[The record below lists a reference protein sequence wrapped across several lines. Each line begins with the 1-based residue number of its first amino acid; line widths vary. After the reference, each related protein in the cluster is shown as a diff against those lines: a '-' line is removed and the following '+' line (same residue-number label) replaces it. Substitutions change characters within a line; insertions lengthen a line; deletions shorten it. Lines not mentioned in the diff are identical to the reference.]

1 MTTDQKIIKNK
12 RGLLNLAEMLGNV
25 ICTTAAMAM
34 ARPAL
39 A

>member
-12 RGLLNLAEMLGNV
+12 RGLVNLAEMLGSV
-25 ICTTAAMAM
+25 LCSTAAMAM
-34 ARPAL
+34 IRLAL